1 MKFCV
6 AAVLALSVAPAH
18 SFSYLDQLGSATA
31 VASSVDIAP
40 PAYTA
45 PAPAASNE
53 APFFFTNGAADE
65 PADSPA
71 FFFTSGSTDIP
82 AATSSGSYLD
92 ALGGAGS
99 AVAPPAPAAVS
110 GAAGSSTSYLSIL
123 GSGATSVS
131 GPGVTSYLD
140 ALPQNS
146 AVGGAGISTYASS
159 LNEYASEIV
168 GSAPSAPQVAAPAPV
183 AAAPAAFVSAIG
195 SAAMATSSGSY
206 LDALAT
212 AASQTSGAGITTYVE
227 SLPLTAAL
235 VGGAGLN
242 TYASNLVSSSNV
254 SGPGIPTYAD
264 ALCGGI
270 PSFTNS
276 FSPFSGASI
285 SASGS
290 DVNFTMGSVTG
301 YFDFALEASPAM
313 MAKLKAAGRNSVR
326 ITGSFY

>member
-53 APFFFTNGAADE
+53 AP
-65 PADSPA
+65 

-227 SLPLTAAL
+227 SLPITAAL